1 MTRQDYLRIGL
12 LAVIVGAVLATLIKN
27 PGYTDAYYYFN
38 AAQRL
43 VTGKGLTDA
52 GVWTYIG
59 LPETATL
66 PVPSHLYWM
75 PLTSLVSALP
85 MLIAPTFDAAQIVYV
100 PLFAALVLIAM
111 WLGQRIGM
119 TRRAGWLAGLVM
131 LFSGYFMPFWFT
143 SDAFTLY
150 GVVGAAA
157 LIGMGRGRESG
168 SWRWYALSGICIG
181 LAHLTRNDGLLL
193 LFVLW
198 IVALWPAHS
207 LRSRIVGAGA
217 GTLAYLLVMLPWF
230 LRNLSVIGTI
240 LPVGGLQTAWM
251 REYNDLFNYPGVI
264 DFQKFLAWG
273 IPNILRS
280 RFDAFFVN
288 LQTAIAVE
296 SLIVLAPFILIALW
310 ARRRDPLLTGVWLY
324 ALGLHAVMTVVF
336 PFPGARGGLFHSAA
350 ALMPFWA
357 ALGIA
362 GLLDTIAWAAKRRRW
377 PVRQAQTVFGGAVIL
392 WAAGFSVLGALPKAS
407 QWNSAG
413 DYYVGIGVSPS
424 EVIMINDPAAYYYF
438 TGGSAVVLP
447 NVPAVN
453 LATILNRFK
462 VTTVVLDENV
472 PVPLEPLWRREDVPF
487 FLEHRRKDDRFRVYR
502 YRLD

>member
-1 MTRQDYLRIGL
+1 MA
-12 LAVIVGAVLATLIKN
+12 AVIRH

-38 AAQRL
+38 AGQRL
-43 VTGKGLTDA
+43 AQGKGLTDA
-52 GVWTYIG
+52 ALWTYIG
-59 LPETATL
+59 APAGL

-85 MLIAPTFDAAQIVYV
+85 MLIAPTFDAAQIAYV
-100 PLFAALVLIAM
+100 PLFTALVLIAT
-111 WLGQRIGM
+111 WLGQRVGG

-143 SDAFTLY
+143 SDAFALY

-157 LIGMGRGRESG
+157 LIGMGRARESG
-168 SWRWYALSGICIG
+168 SWRWYALSGLCIG

-193 LFVLW
+193 LPVLW
-198 IVALWPAHS
+198 IVALWPAHP
-207 LRSRIVGAGA
+207 LRSRLIGA
-217 GTLAYLLVMLPWF
+217 GTGTVAYLLVMTPWF
-230 LRNLSVIGTI
+230 LRNLSVVGTI

-310 ARRRDPLLTGVWLY
+310 AHRRDPLLSGVWLY
-324 ALGLHAVMTVVF
+324 ALGLHAVMTLVF

-357 ALGIA
+357 ALGVA
-362 GLLDTIAWAAKRRRW
+362 GLLDAIAWAAKRRRW
-377 PVRQAQTVFGGAVIL
+377 SIRQAQTVFGGALIIWSV
-392 WAAGFSVLGALPKAS
+392 GFSLLGAVPKAA

-424 EVIMINDPAAYYYF
+424 DTIMINDPAAYYYF
-438 TGGSAVVLP
+438 TGGQAVVLP

-462 VTTVVLDENV
+462 ATLVVLDENV
-472 PVPLEPLWRREDVPF
+472 PAPLEPLWRREDVPI
-487 FLEHRRKDDRFRVYR
+487 FLQQQRKDDRFRIYKYR
-502 YRLD
+502 FD